1 MQTRSRTVEMP
12 SGLSLPLAFGMNT
25 RLIGSGRYVSSL
37 SASASSASH
46 RSHPVR
52 FNVRK
57 VLAVHTR
64 RALVGAALGIGMRQN
79 VVAADLVVQGVEPI
93 TGFRLRFRV

>member
-1 MQTRSRTVEMP
+1 MQIRSRTVEMP

-25 RLIGSGRYVSSL
+25 RLIGSVCLLPERKRQFGQPPL
-37 SASASSASH
+37 D
-46 RSHPVR
+46 PIR

-57 VLAVHTR
+57 VLTVYSR
-64 RALVGAALGIGMRQN
+64 YALIGTALGIGMRQN
-79 VVAADLVVQGVEPI
+79 ILAADLVVQGVEPI